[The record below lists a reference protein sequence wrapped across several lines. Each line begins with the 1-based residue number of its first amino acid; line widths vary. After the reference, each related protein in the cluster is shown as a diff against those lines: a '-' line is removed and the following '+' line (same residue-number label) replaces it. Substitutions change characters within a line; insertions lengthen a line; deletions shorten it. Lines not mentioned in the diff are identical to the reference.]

1 VYVLHC
7 AVYKRYYTE
16 LRGLMV
22 GKERSRP
29 VESILREVQHLEEQG
44 IKQVTLLG
52 QNVNSYRDLSII
64 PETERYSLSS
74 PAFKPIYK
82 YHTEGMHFVDLLD
95 VVSSAAPNIRFRF
108 TSPHPQ
114 FFPLPLLKLISSRS
128 NIAKQ
133 IHLPAQSGS
142 DSVLTRMRR
151 GYTQQAYLD
160 LVARIREEIPRVTF
174 SSDFI
179 VGFCGETE
187 EEFKETLKLVEE
199 VKYEM
204 AFNFMYSLR
213 EKTKA
218 HRALVDDVPQEV
230 KRERLGRLNEVYERG
245 RVERLNGMV
254 GSEEVVLVENMNE
267 KGQWTG
273 RTDGNIRVTIDGT
286 LPHDQEIGKRDFV
299 KVKITGRVR
308 GVPLAITTI

>member
-1 VYVLHC
+1 MLW
-7 AVYKRYYTE
+7 
-16 LRGLMV
+16 GLIV

-29 VESILREVQHLEEQG
+29 VESILREVRHLEEQG
-44 IKQVTLLG
+44 IKQIALLG
-52 QNVNSYRDLSII
+52 QNVNSYRDLSVI
-64 PETERYSLSS
+64 PETPRNSLSS
-74 PAFKPIYK
+74 PDFKPIYK
-82 YHTEGMHFVDLLD
+82 YRTEGTHFVDLLD
-95 VVSSAAPNIRFRF
+95 VVSSAAPKIRFRF

-114 FFPLPLLKLISSRS
+114 FFPLPLLKLISSRP
-128 NIAKQ
+128 NLAKQ

-151 GYTQQAYLD
+151 GYTQGAYLD

-187 EEFKETLKLVEE
+187 EEFQETLKLAAE

-204 AFNFMYSLR
+204 AYNFMYSLR

-218 HRALVDDVPQEV
+218 HRTLVDDVPQEV
-230 KRERLGRLNEVYERG
+230 KRERLGRLNEVYEKG
-245 RVERLNGMV
+245 KLERLDGME
-254 GSEEVVLVENMNE
+254 GSEEVVLVEKMND

-273 RTDGNIRVTIDGT
+273 RTDGNIRVTIDAT
-286 LPHDQEIGKRDFV
+286 LPNEGKIEKGDFV
-299 KVKITGRVR
+299 KVKITGRAR
-308 GVPLAITTI
+308 GVPLAITPI